1 MVSGGKRGR
10 KPRILSTAEK
20 QLIGE
25 FCTQLYAQ
33 LAKESHDTVA
43 SKLRVC
49 KASLYNYLGEQTL
62 PGYEVLKRAHE
73 TLGFRFQY
81 LDFSG
86 PAPPMNRR
94 KTANNAQAALP
105 FFETLRPEDLSVI
118 RKKAVERENALELTI
133 QIRFGS

>member
-1 MVSGGKRGR
+1 MASGGKRGR
-10 KPRILSTAEK
+10 KPRTLTTAER

-33 LAKESHDTVA
+33 LAKETHEA
-43 SKLRVC
+43 LALKLRVC

-86 PAPPMNRR
+86 PAPQVNRR
-94 KTANNAQAALP
+94 KTASDAQSVLP
-105 FFETLRPEDLSVI
+105 LFETLRPEDLRVI
-118 RKKAVERENALELTI
+118 RKKTVERENALELTI